1 MRAIF
6 ITFFVLLAVPA
17 LAQNERECRGKQ
29 AFDLGDGAYGCL
41 FEVGSTSITTT
52 TTRDDGASSKQKSN
66 GAGRI
71 DVAMFGAYTES
82 KRVTSARIRTIC
94 QTFLPALKAEAPNAK
109 YHRIVVRLF
118 WPRVEN
124 TGDMVPKDQSEI
136 AVQPAFTSG
145 SCRGVRYFG

>member
-1 MRAIF
+1 MRAIS
-6 ITFFVLLAVPA
+6 IILFVLLALPA
-17 LAQNERECRGKQ
+17 FAQNERECRGRQ

-52 TTRDDGASSKQKSN
+52 MTRDDGASSKQRSN
-66 GAGRI
+66 DAGLI

-94 QTFLPALKAEAPNAK
+94 QTFLPALQADTPGSN

-145 SCRGVRYFG
+145 TCRGVRYFG